1 MPLGPDPP
9 LAGACPGNMIDSIP
23 GASNQSGVEDTM
35 DVGGGVR
42 RIEMTERETPVF
54 GGAEFGTGFTRV

>member
-1 MPLGPDPP
+1 
-9 LAGACPGNMIDSIP
+9 MIY
-23 GASNQSGVEDTM
+23 SGGIKSKVAWEDTM

-54 GGAEFGTGFTRV
+54 GGAGL